1 MTEKILV
8 MQGGKLI
15 DGTGRAPLENSVIV
29 IQAGRFQA
37 VGRSG
42 EVSIPAN
49 AEIIDVRGKTVLPGF
64 IDGHG
69 HLEDFHGELYL
80 HLGITTCA
88 NIELYQ
94 DGPWTLAQKQGTAL
108 GKIRG
113 PRIWMSGRAIGGVST
128 GHDAFGSRT
137 ARDNII
143 VTTPEEVR
151 RAVQRKKELGCDIL
165 KVNEFLSMDLV
176 KVACDEAHR
185 LGMPVAAHSWDVV
198 GSANAGVDAIEH
210 IWSVGYSSI
219 PYAPARRKLAED
231 RLGGVIDQ
239 ELAGAYYQTENYDAV
254 IGAMVEHQVAWTPT
268 IAKWLRPLSS
278 NAERFRKRENEILN
292 DPNADLPAAVRAVT
306 DNSYEKLLKRY
317 TPAQR
322 EQAKVGYEKAN
333 EFIRRF
339 VEAGGILKEGSDPPR
354 GMAALLMHQAL
365 AMDVE
370 AGVPPMT
377 AIQAATLNVAK
388 TFKKDKDYGSVEVG
402 KVADLSIVEGD
413 PLQDIWLTQNVK
425 TVIMDGKVIDSGFTK
440 YKNPIA
446 SFYSY
451 QSLPLDLEIAPLFL
465 TEGSGPTTLKVRGQG
480 GMWPF
485 HRVMLNGEP
494 LPTSFVSKDELK
506 ATIPPEAIPTA
517 GTYVV
522 TLKCEGEAFPESH
535 RAHLV
540 VGFKPE

>member
-1 MTEKILV
+1 MAEKILV
-8 MQGGKLI
+8 VQGGKLI
-15 DGTGRAPLENSVIV
+15 DGTGRPPIENSVIV

-37 VGRSG
+37 VGGRG
-42 EVSIPAN
+42 EVSIPAD
-49 AEIIDVRGKTVLPGF
+49 AEVIDVKGKTVLPGF

-94 DGPWTLAQKQGTAL
+94 DGPWTLAQKQGTDL

-143 VTTPEEVR
+143 VTTAEEVR
-151 RAVQRKKELGCDIL
+151 RAVQRKKELGCEIL
-165 KVNEFLSMDLV
+165 KVNEFLSLDLV
-176 KVACDEAHR
+176 KVAVDEAHG
-185 LGMPVAAHSWDVV
+185 LGMSVAAHSWDVV
-198 GSANAGVDAIEH
+198 GSVKAGVDTIEH

-219 PYAPARRKLAED
+219 PYAPARRKLAQD

-239 ELAGAYYQTENYDAV
+239 ELAGAYYQTENFDEV
-254 IGAMVEHQVAWTPT
+254 IGAMVEHRVAWTPT
-268 IAKWLRPLSS
+268 IAKWLRPLARS
-278 NAERFRKRENEILN
+278 AEHFRERENQILN
-292 DPNADLPAAVRAVT
+292 NPNADLPAAVRVVT
-306 DNSYEKLLKRY
+306 DNAYDKLLKRY
-317 TPAQR
+317 TPAQL
-322 EQAKVGYEKAN
+322 EQTKVGYEKAK

-339 VEAGGILKEGSDPPR
+339 AQAGGILKEGSDPPR

-365 AMDVE
+365 AIDVE
-370 AGVPPMT
+370 AGVPPMK
-377 AIQAATLNVAK
+377 AIQAATLNVAR
-388 TFKKDKDYGSVEVG
+388 TFRMDKDYGSVEPG

-413 PLQDIWLTQNVK
+413 PLQDIWMTQNVK
-425 TVIMDGKVIDSGFTK
+425 MVVMDGKVIDIGFKK
-440 YKNPIA
+440 YKNPIP

-451 QSLPLDLEIAPLFL
+451 QSLPLNLEISPLFL
-465 TEGSGPTTLKVRGQG
+465 IERSGPTVLKVRGQG

-485 HRVMLNGEP
+485 HRVMLNGQP
-494 LPTSFVSKDELK
+494 LPTSFNSKDEVQ
-506 ATIPPEAIPTA
+506 AIIPPEAIPTA
-517 GTYVV
+517 GTYIV
-522 TLKCEGEAFPESH
+522 TIKCEGEAFPESH

-540 VGFKPE
+540 VGFKP